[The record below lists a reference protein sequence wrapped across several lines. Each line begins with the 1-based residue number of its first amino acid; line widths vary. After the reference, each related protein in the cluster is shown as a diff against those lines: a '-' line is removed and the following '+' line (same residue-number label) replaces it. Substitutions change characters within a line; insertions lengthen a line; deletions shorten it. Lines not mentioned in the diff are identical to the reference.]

1 MNRRDVVIR
10 TRSEGLLGVDDPEER
25 FTDLYDRHYRSVLG
39 YALLRAERDAAE
51 DVCSETFL
59 VAWRRLAELPEPPLP
74 WLLGVARNLLAK
86 QRDSRIRR
94 QALADRIAAL
104 TTSRDHVAWDVA
116 EHVIDRESAL
126 AALSALPEQDVEA
139 MVFATWYGLPPEQ
152 AATVMGCSVRT
163 YNVRLH
169 RARKRLTQAMHVGGP
184 RRVRSLES

>member
-1 MNRRDVVIR
+1 M
-10 TRSEGLLGVDDPEER
+10 DDPQER
-25 FTDLYDRHYRSVLG
+25 FTELYDRHYRSVLG

-51 DVCSETFL
+51 DVSSETFL
-59 VAWRRLAELPEPPLP
+59 VAWRRLDDLPEPPLP

-86 QRDSRIRR
+86 QRDSRHRR
-94 QALADRIAAL
+94 QALVDRITAL
-104 TTSRDHVAWDVA
+104 TTSREHVSWDVA

-152 AATVMGCSVRT
+152 AAAVMGCSVRT

-169 RARKRLTQAMHVGGP
+169 RARKRLTSALRLEPGGARPQASTARGP
-184 RRVRSLES
+184 FHETSET